1 MPLSEEQ
8 LAQAVEAAVAADP
21 LTEEQTLENVAQ
33 YKKSMGDEEA
43 RGKFM
48 ANLQAVFDEADADKD
63 GRLTEDEYIE
73 YNVKLWAGAKDMGY
87 HAP

>member
-21 LTEEQTLENVAQ
+21 LTEEQTMENVAQ

-63 GRLTEDEYIE
+63 GRLTED
-73 YNVKLWAGAKDMGY
+73 
-87 HAP
+87 